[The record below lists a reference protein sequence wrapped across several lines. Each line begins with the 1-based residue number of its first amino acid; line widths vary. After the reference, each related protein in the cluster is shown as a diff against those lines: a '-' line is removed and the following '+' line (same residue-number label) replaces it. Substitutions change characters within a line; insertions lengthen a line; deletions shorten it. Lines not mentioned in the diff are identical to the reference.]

1 MPRPMYFLAIETTR
15 RRLALVSCSRASRP
29 IRTSSP
35 FRSRS
40 LVLSGTSGSKPIR
53 LSSSASLP
61 AVIQRSSA
69 GKATPSR
76 VQS

>member
-15 RRLALVSCSRASRP
+15 RRFAEVSCSRASRP
-29 IRTSSP
+29 IRTISP

-40 LVLSGTSGSKPIR
+40 FVDSGTVGSKPIR
-53 LSSSASLP
+53 SSRSASCSV
-61 AVIQRSSA
+61 VIQRSSA
-69 GKATPSR
+69 GNATPSR